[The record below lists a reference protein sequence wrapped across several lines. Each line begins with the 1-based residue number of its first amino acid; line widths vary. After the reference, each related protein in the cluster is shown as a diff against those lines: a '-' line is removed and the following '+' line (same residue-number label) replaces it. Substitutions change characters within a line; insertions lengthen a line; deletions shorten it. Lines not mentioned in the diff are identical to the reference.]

1 MAFIR
6 PSRNAFT
13 SEQSDAVES
22 VAKAF
27 FSNEKTTHSKPAEV
41 FDAYRTRPFAY
52 GPNCNRGD
60 TCTYANDS
68 EKLVPGPCKFDARC
82 FNRKSCLRFHTP
94 PTMDECITVN
104 NFTWP
109 AKKVKEVTYEETSS
123 SSTSEKSDDSFVI
136 QIEESNESEYSEDS
150 EYSEY
155 NLECEIDE
163 VCDEIDIT
171 THQEEFLNEIDLAG
185 ADYEFD
191 NFVDY
196 TETLHAFQTTLKK
209 LHDEYQY
216 AQFIQSWLHA
226 SEY

>member
-6 PSRNAFT
+6 PSRNSFT
-13 SEQSDAVES
+13 SEQSAAVES

-27 FSNEKTTHSKPAEV
+27 FSNEGHHSKPAEV
-41 FDAYRTRPFAY
+41 FDAYRTRPCAY

-60 TCTYANDS
+60 SCTYANDS
-68 EKLVPGPCKFDARC
+68 EKLVPVPCKFNARC
-82 FNRKSCLRFHTP
+82 FNRKSCHRFHTGQ
-94 PTMDECITVN
+94 TMDEYITVN

-109 AKKVKEVTYEETSS
+109 EKNVTEEEETSS

-136 QIEESNESEYSEDS
+136 QIEESNESEED
-150 EYSEY
+150 

-216 AQFIQSWLHA
+216 VQFIQTWLHA